1 MIGGDLLSWAQYSP
15 LIGPQVAVVRWQPPR
30 VGSFSGFKLKVI
42 PLSEPGKAIKNI
54 QTRDQKS
61 TLKVF
66 ILSPLHIIP
75 NILT

>member
-1 MIGGDLLSWAQYSP
+1 MIGGDLASWAQYSP

-66 ILSPLHIIP
+66 NVTTSFY
-75 NILT
+75 